1 MKTLTHILIL
11 SLIVAGAFFPP
22 IWILLIILA
31 TLREDSDI
39 KKHNDIQTELKE
51 RPYAPP
57 NKETLNLNIH
67 KVFKQEYLKSPEWN
81 IKRKLILK
89 RDNYTC
95 VSCNSNVPLEVH
107 HITYI
112 RFGNESNEDLVSLC
126 RECHQAI
133 HTRLGYDYNNTFP
146 ISS

>member
-1 MKTLTHILIL
+1 MKTLNHILIL

-22 IWILLIILA
+22 IWIVLILLA
-31 TLREDSDI
+31 TLREDSDT
-39 KKHNDIQTELKE
+39 KKHNDIQTKPKE

-57 NKETLNLNIH
+57 NEETLNLNIH

-95 VSCNSNVPLEVH
+95 ASCHNNVPLEVH

-112 RFGNESNEDLVSLC
+112 RFGNESNEDLISLC

>member
-1 MKTLTHILIL
+1 MKTLNHILIL

-22 IWILLIILA
+22 IWIVLIILA
-31 TLREDSDI
+31 TLREDSDT
-39 KKHNDIQTELKE
+39 KKHNDLQTKPKE

-57 NKETLNLNIH
+57 NEETLNLNIH

-95 VSCNSNVPLEVH
+95 VSCSSNVPLEVH

-112 RFGNESNEDLVSLC
+112 RFGNESNEDLISLC